1 MSFAC
6 RILQTP
12 GDRVLGHKALAKAAP
27 LCRRQPKNEARSR
40 LIPPEKWAAEKFRGL
55 PATLVRYSLKVY
67 SAHLLQGNAH
77 KAWSRRLGA
86 GSLASASGQ
95 VEISGH
101 MIFVNLDRHFV
112 TLLST
117 SCNVS
122 FAISASRLSLR
133 APSTAGIDPPHGSG
147 ICEIHHSDRRTPCG
161 IQLAAPPD

>member
-1 MSFAC
+1 
-6 RILQTP
+6 
-12 GDRVLGHKALAKAAP
+12 
-27 LCRRQPKNEARSR
+27 
-40 LIPPEKWAAEKFRGL
+40 
-55 PATLVRYSLKVY
+55 
-67 SAHLLQGNAH
+67 
-77 KAWSRRLGA
+77 
-86 GSLASASGQ
+86 
-95 VEISGH
+95 

-161 IQLAAPPD
+161 IQLAAPPDRSAMANSWRNHSHDLWQFIYISKTIESLWRG